1 MSQSTIIKCP
11 HCNNEID
18 VNSVLSHDIESK
30 LTDQLT
36 IQITKEFNQKIEI
49 EQNRISDLQRIISK
63 NNEKHTEEKE
73 LLAQE
78 ITSNIKQ
85 QYDNEKKVAIAL
97 ATKENE
103 QHLNDLM
110 EQLNKQSQALQDYNN
125 LTLEN
130 NKLKFEVQQQ
140 KQVLL
145 NEFQEKLQQQVE
157 EIKNGFTLALNQK
170 DEQLKTLN
178 SSLLEAQQK
187 ASQGSMQL
195 QGEAQ
200 ETAIESFLADN
211 FKFDEIIEIKK
222 GQRGADCLQIVKSQ
236 FNVDC
241 GKIYYESKRTK
252 EFSPSWID
260 KFKFDMT
267 EKGADIGVL
276 VTSAYPK
283 GMEQMGFYNGVLVCS
298 FTEFKGVV
306 AVLRDSLMRINQ
318 AFSSQDNKLGKAELL
333 YSYITSSE
341 FKLTIENLIG
351 TFIIMKTDLESEKR
365 SMNRIWVKRESQ
377 IDIAERNA
385 IKMYGTFQAN
395 LGSLLPNIEVLS
407 LENIIQ

>member
-110 EQLNKQSQALQDYNN
+110 EQLNKQNQALQDYNN

-222 GQRGADCLQIVKSQ
+222 
-236 FNVDC
+236 
-241 GKIYYESKRTK
+241 
-252 EFSPSWID
+252 
-260 KFKFDMT
+260 
-267 EKGADIGVL
+267 
-276 VTSAYPK
+276 
-283 GMEQMGFYNGVLVCS
+283 
-298 FTEFKGVV
+298 
-306 AVLRDSLMRINQ
+306 
-318 AFSSQDNKLGKAELL
+318 
-333 YSYITSSE
+333 
-341 FKLTIENLIG
+341 
-351 TFIIMKTDLESEKR
+351 
-365 SMNRIWVKRESQ
+365 
-377 IDIAERNA
+377 
-385 IKMYGTFQAN
+385 
-395 LGSLLPNIEVLS
+395 
-407 LENIIQ
+407 

>member
-110 EQLNKQSQALQDYNN
+110 EQLNKQNQALKDYNN

-283 GMEQMGFYNGVLVCS
+283 GMEQMGFYNGVLICS

>member
-110 EQLNKQSQALQDYNN
+110 EQLNKQNQALQNYNN

-283 GMEQMGFYNGVLVCS
+283 GMEQMGFYNGVLICS

>member
-1 MSQSTIIKCP
+1 MSQNTIKCP
-11 HCNNEID
+11 HCNNQID
-18 VNSVLSHDIESK
+18 INAVLSHDIESK

-73 LLAQE
+73 LLAQQ
-78 ITSNIKQ
+78 ITANIQQ

-130 NKLKFEVQQQ
+130 NKLKFEVHQQ

-195 QGEAQ
+195 QGESQ

-222 GQRGADCLQIVKSQ
+222 GQRGADCLQIVKSP

-283 GMEQMGFYNGVLVCS
+283 EMEQMGFYNGVLICS

-351 TFIIMKTDLESEKR
+351 TFIVMKTDLESEKR

-395 LGSLLPNIEVLS
+395 LGNKLADIECLM
-407 LENIIQ
+407 LENQ